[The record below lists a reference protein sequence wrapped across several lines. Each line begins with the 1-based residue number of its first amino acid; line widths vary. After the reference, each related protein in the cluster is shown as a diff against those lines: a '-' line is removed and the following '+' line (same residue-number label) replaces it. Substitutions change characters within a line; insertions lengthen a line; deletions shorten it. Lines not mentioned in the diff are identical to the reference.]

1 MTSKTFA
8 RSFTAIL
15 AAGASALALS
25 LPATAQSS
33 GSQETVRPPFAAAVP
48 SGAPMSFAD
57 LIDRVSGAVVSIE
70 AEGTVEV
77 RPEQQ
82 MPQLPPQFREFFGPF
97 GPEFDQQRPRERQR
111 RAQGSGFFISDDGRL
126 VTNNHV
132 VAGADEITITLKDG
146 SEFAARIVGTDE
158 ATDLALLQVED
169 ADGRSFEHVT
179 LDSDPDFRVGDW
191 VVAVGNPFGLG
202 GTATAGIISAIG
214 RPIGAQAYTDFI
226 QVDAP
231 INRGNSGGPTF
242 DLEGNVIGVN
252 SAIFSPTGGNVG
264 IGFAIPSDLAANV
277 IAQLSETGVV
287 RRGYLGVQPQ
297 TLTADLAEGF
307 GLPADAEGAAIAN
320 VLDGTPAA
328 RAGLQGGD
336 VIIAVDGRPVTDARE
351 LTRRV
356 GAYAPGERVEFTVL
370 REGEERT
377 ITVRLD
383 ERPTESEL
391 AEGGGGSDEPAD
403 VFGMALEPADEAA
416 RERFEVEGERGLLV
430 SGVRGE
436 SEAAEKGSRP
446 GDMILEAGGADVAS
460 VADFNAAVAE
470 ARDQGR
476 RAVLVLVAN
485 RNGGVRYVA
494 LQFDKDDE
502 EAGSR

>member
-1 MTSKTFA
+1 MTSLTFK
-8 RSFTAIL
+8 RSLLSVIAAAAL
-15 AAGASALALS
+15 AA
-25 LPATAQSS
+25 PAAAQSAS
-33 GSQETVRPPFAAAVP
+33 TAPIQPPFAAAVP
-48 SGAPMSFAD
+48 DGAPMSFAD
-57 LIDRVSGAVVSIE
+57 LIDEVSGAVVSIE
-70 AEGTVEV
+70 AEGTVEIS
-77 RPEQQ
+77 PEAA

-97 GPEFDQQRPRERQR
+97 RDFEPQPRERQR
-111 RAQGSGFFISDDGRL
+111 RAQGSGFFISSDGQL

-132 VAGADEITITLKDG
+132 VAGSDEITITLKDG
-146 SEFAARIVGTDE
+146 REFSARIVGTDE
-158 ATDLALLQVED
+158 ATDLALLQVEELEG
-169 ADGRSFEHVT
+169 ARFEYVT
-179 LDSDPDFRVGDW
+179 LDDAPDFRVGDW

-242 DLEGNVIGVN
+242 NLEGKVIGVN

-264 IGFAIPSDLAANV
+264 IGFAIPSDLAASV
-277 IAQLSETGVV
+277 IEQLSENGVV

-297 TLTADLAEGF
+297 TLTTDLAEGF

-336 VIIAVDGRPVTDARE
+336 VVIAVDGRPVTDARE

-356 GAYAPGERVEFTVL
+356 GAYAPGEQVEFTIL
-370 REGEERT
+370 RDGEERRL
-377 ITVRLD
+377 TVELD
-383 ERPTESEL
+383 ERPAESEL
-391 AEGGGGSDEPAD
+391 GSPGSAPAD
-403 VFGMALEPADEAA
+403 GGEVFGMALEEADEAT
-416 RERFEVEGERGLLV
+416 RERFDIDDGRGLLV
-430 SGVRGE
+430 TGVRND
-436 SEAAEKGSRP
+436 SEAAEKGIRA
-446 GDMILEAGGADVAS
+446 GDMVLEAGGADIAT

-494 LQFDKDDE
+494 LQFESEE